1 MATKT
6 VADLAT
12 VVSGEVVG
20 DPVVAVSDATHDS
33 RHAGPETLFIAVR
46 GARHDGHAFVE
57 DAVRAGSPA
66 VCVSEDLATTAT
78 RIIVSDTRAAMG
90 PLSARIHDDPS
101 IAVPVIGVTGTNGKT
116 TVTHFAEAILRAA
129 GRNPGLIGTVGS
141 RVGGRVF
148 PTVRTTPEA
157 TDFQRLLAEMRD
169 AGADVIA
176 TEVSSHALELGRVAG
191 THFTVAAFTNLS
203 QDHLDFHGD
212 MERYGAAKRR
222 LFTEYD
228 IGTAVI
234 NLDDPYG
241 RSLAEATSAPVT
253 TVGRGG
259 DLEATDI
266 AYSAAST
273 TFTLTIGGDS
283 HQVTV
288 PILGEF
294 NVANVVVAAGCCLAV
309 GVDAGAV
316 VDGMAALR
324 GVPGRF
330 ELVSTGSRLRVF
342 VDYAHT
348 PDSIAAAI
356 AAARAMGPR
365 RVIALIGAGGDRDAA
380 KRPEMGRAAS
390 AADVVVVTSDNPRSE
405 DPEVIAGA
413 VESGLAQD
421 VARLID
427 LDRRSAIEK
436 AIAMASPDDIVLLL
450 GKGHETDQEI
460 AGRVLPFDDRAVAGQ
475 ILDDAESHGPSP
487 DSGSMYR

>member
-1 MATKT
+1 MAPKT
-6 VADLAT
+6 VGDLAT
-12 VVSGEVVG
+12 VVSGAVVG
-20 DPVVAVSDATHDS
+20 NPAVVVSDATHDS
-33 RHAGPETLFIAVR
+33 RHAGPGTLFIAVR
-46 GARHDGHAFVE
+46 GARHDGHLFVE
-57 DAVRAGSPA
+57 DAVGAGSPA
-66 VCVSEDLATTAT
+66 VCVSDDVATAAT

-101 IAVPVIGVTGTNGKT
+101 TAVPIIGVTGTNGKT
-116 TVTHFAEAILRAA
+116 TVTHFAEAILRTA

-141 RVGGRVF
+141 RVADRVF

-176 TEVSSHALELGRVAG
+176 TEVSSHALELDRVSG
-191 THFTVAAFTNLS
+191 THFAVAAFTNLS

-222 LFTEYD
+222 LFTDYD
-228 IGTAVI
+228 IGAAVI
-234 NLDDPYG
+234 NIDDPYG
-241 RSLAEATSAPVT
+241 PTLAEATPAPVI

-259 DLEATDI
+259 DLEASDI
-266 AYSAAST
+266 AYSEAST
-273 TFTLTIGGDS
+273 SFNLSVGGEK

-309 GVDAGAV
+309 GVGPDAISEGV
-316 VDGMAALR
+316 AALR

-330 ELVSTGSRLRVF
+330 ELVSAGSSLRVF

-356 AAARAMGPR
+356 AAARAMRPR

-405 DPEVIAGA
+405 DPAEIAGA

-421 VARLID
+421 VARLVD
-427 LDRRSAIEK
+427 LDRRAAIEK
-436 AIAMASPDDIVLLL
+436 AIAMASRDDIVLLL
-450 GKGHETDQEI
+450 GKGHEPGQEV
-460 AGRVLPFDDRAVAGQ
+460 AGKVLPFDDRAVARQ
-475 ILDDAESHGPSP
+475 ILGEGESPAPPS